1 MTRSTQYA
9 VIDRDGFFR
18 DTTKVYSAHV
28 TEAAAVK
35 AAKQHKVN
43 IPGNRPNQSSAM
55 VIRSEGRRFTK
66 GETIYRDMIRRQY
79 PVVW

>member
-1 MTRSTQYA
+1 MENNKQYA

-18 DTTKVYSAHV
+18 DTTIVYSAHT

-35 AAKQHKVN
+35 AAKRHTVS
-43 IPGNRPNQSSAM
+43 IPGQHPNQSSAM
-55 VIRSEGRRFTK
+55 VIRCESGFSK
-66 GETIYRDMIRRQY
+66 GETIYSDTIRRQY

>member
-1 MTRSTQYA
+1 MENNNQFA

-18 DTTKVYSAHV
+18 DTTKVYSAHA

-35 AAKQHKVN
+35 AAKQYKVS
-43 IPGNRPNQSSAM
+43 IPGNQPGQSSAM
-55 VIRSEGRRFTK
+55 VIRCESGFSK
-66 GETIYRDMIRRQY
+66 GETIYSDTIRRQY